1 MSLPRVRED
10 CDVCVFNPVA
20 PRVVPVNCGTA
31 WGATGMGW
39 GDVLFGVCLHLAQQG
54 LLGVTAVS

>member
-1 MSLPRVRED
+1 M
-10 CDVCVFNPVA
+10 CGVFNLVA

>member
-1 MSLPRVRED
+1 M
-10 CDVCVFNPVA
+10 CVFSTQLRP
-20 PRVVPVNCGTA
+20 A
-31 WGATGMGW
+31 WFRLIAERRGAQLVWAG